1 MRAFWLALQLL
12 TRLPVP
18 RITEYTAEDRG
29 RSVLYYPVVGLLI
42 GAVLTGVLFLLADAD
57 PGLRAALLLLVWVL
71 LTGALHL
78 DGLAD
83 SADAWLGGHGDRA
96 HALEIM
102 KDPRSGPAAIVALV
116 LVLLVKFAALSTLTH
131 AAYWPALMLA
141 PLLGRASLVL
151 LFLATPYVR
160 AEGIGAAHAANL
172 PRGGAVI
179 VLLTVAILVSVFLG
193 YAGLWLLAT
202 ALVTVLLLRR
212 LMLQRLGGATGD
224 TFGATCEIVE
234 AAVLVVM
241 ALVGVPLVMG

>member
-1 MRAFWLALQLL
+1 MRAFWLALQFL

-18 RITEYTAEDRG
+18 QTAEYTAEDRG

-42 GAVLTGVLFLLADAD
+42 GAVLTGFLFLLADAN

-83 SADAWLGGHGDRA
+83 SADAWLGGRGDRA
-96 HALEIM
+96 RTLEIM
-102 KDPRSGPAAIVALV
+102 KDSRSGPAAIVAVALV
-116 LVLLVKFAALSTLTH
+116 LIVKFAALSALTH
-131 AAYWPALMLA
+131 AAYWPALVLV

-151 LFLATPYVR
+151 LFLTTPYVR
-160 AEGIGAAHAANL
+160 AQGIGAAHAANL

-179 VLLTVAILVSVFLG
+179 VLLTVAILVPVFLG
-193 YAGLWLLAT
+193 YAGLWPLAT

-241 ALVGVPLVMG
+241 VLVGAPFVMR